1 MLKRRKNAD
10 LRIIEDIMTALIF
23 ALLGIFLAAS
33 IPIFMSLALVAI
45 IIFFF
50 YSSIP
55 MEILPQRMFAGV
67 EGFAMLAIPFF
78 ILAADLMGRG
88 GVTSRL
94 IRFVNTL
101 VGHFPG
107 GLGMCTVMTCLLFG
121 AITGSSASTVI
132 AVGGILY
139 PALIKSGYD
148 IKFTLGVVTCSA
160 LLGMIIPP
168 SNAMI
173 VYGSVSKVSVGAL
186 FLAGFGAGIVFALNY
201 AIYCYFYAKK
211 KNIPLQPK
219 ASWKEVKQAGRDAL
233 WGLGIPFI
241 ILGGIYSG
249 IFTPTESAAVAV
261 AYAMFVTRFVYRE
274 LSFRDI
280 WNISLDSA
288 TITARV
294 LIMVA
299 ATHPFLLAAHR
310 SGGHQQHRRAGHCHD
325 PALLGGLR
333 ICQFDDAHCRDV
345 RRCVLQYFDTLSAA
359 PPSDGARGISELH
372 FGIVATVNSDMG
384 NITPPFGLN
393 LFVASGA
400 FKKSYVEV
408 VQAIVPWLAIAIVS
422 LMIITY
428 VPEISLWL
436 PKRLYPGIK

>member
-1 MLKRRKNAD
+1 
-10 LRIIEDIMTALIF
+10 MTAVVF
-23 ALLGIFLAAS
+23 SLLAVFLAAS
-33 IPIFMSLALVAI
+33 SPIFMSLAIVAFI
-45 IIFFF
+45 VFFF

-55 MEILPQRMFAGV
+55 LEILPQRMFAGV
-67 EGFAMLAIPFF
+67 EGFALMAIPFF
-78 ILAADLMGRG
+78 ILAANIMGQG
-88 GVTSRL
+88 GITSRL
-94 IRFVNTL
+94 VRFVNTL

-107 GLGMCTVMTCLLFG
+107 GLGICTVTTCLLFG
-121 AITGSSASTVI
+121 AITGSSASTVV

-139 PALIKSGYD
+139 PALIKSNYD
-148 IKFTLGVVTCSA
+148 PRFSLGVVTCSA

-186 FLAGFGAGIVFALNY
+186 FMAGFGAGIIFAFNY
-201 AIYCYFYAKK
+201 AVYCYFYSKK
-211 KNIPLQPK
+211 KKIPLQPR
-219 ASWKEVKQAGRDAL
+219 ASWPEVRKAGKEAL

-261 AYAMFVTRFVYRE
+261 AYAMFVTRFIYKE
-274 LSFRDI
+274 LSFKNI
-280 WNISLDSA
+280 WLISLDSSMA
-288 TITARV
+288 TARV

-299 ATHPFLLAAHR
+299 AATLFSWLLTVQGITASIVEPVIAMKPPYWAVLGFANL
-310 SGGHQQHRRAGHCHD
+310 SMLVAGMFVDVFSNILILC
-325 PALLGGLR
+325 PLLLR
-333 ICQFDDAHCRDV
+333 LMEPV
-345 RRCVLQYFDTLSAA
+345 
-359 PPSDGARGISELH
+359 GISELH

-384 NITPPFGLN
+384 NVTPPFGLN

-400 FKKSYVEV
+400 FHKSYTEV
-408 VQAIVPWLAIAIVS
+408 VRAVVPWILIAIFS

-436 PKRLYPGIK
+436 PKQLYPGIK

>member
-1 MLKRRKNAD
+1 
-10 LRIIEDIMTALIF
+10 MTALIF
-23 ALLGIFLAAS
+23 ALLGVFLAAS
-33 IPIFMSLALVAI
+33 IPIFVSLALVAI
-45 IIFFF
+45 LIFFF
-50 YSSIP
+50 YSAIP

-67 EGFAMLAIPFF
+67 EGFALLAIPFF

-94 IRFVNTL
+94 VRFVNTL

-107 GLGMCTVMTCLLFG
+107 GLAICAVMTCLLFG

-148 IKFTLGVVTCSA
+148 PRFTLGVVTCSA

-186 FLAGFGAGIVFALNY
+186 FMAGFGAGLVFALNY
-201 AIYCYFYAKK
+201 AIYCYAYARWKK
-211 KNIPLQPK
+211 IPLQPR
-219 ASWKEVKQAGRDAL
+219 ASRKEILTAGRDAL

-249 IFTPTESAAVAV
+249 VFTPTESAAVAV

-274 LSFRDI
+274 LSFGDI
-280 WNISLDSA
+280 WSISLDSA

-294 LIMVA
+294 LIMVSA
-299 ATHPFLLAAHR
+299 ATLFSWLLTVQGVTSAIVEPVIAMNPPPWAVLGFANL
-310 SGGHQQHRRAGHCHD
+310 SMLVAGMFVD
-325 PALLGGLR
+325 VFSNILILSPLLLRLLEPA
-333 ICQFDDAHCRDV
+333 
-345 RRCVLQYFDTLSAA
+345 
-359 PPSDGARGISELH
+359 GISELH

-393 LFVASGA
+393 LFIASGA

-408 VQAIVPWLAIAIVS
+408 VRAIAPWLAIAMVS

-436 PKRLYPGIK
+436 PKQLYPGIK

>member
-1 MLKRRKNAD
+1 
-10 LRIIEDIMTALIF
+10 MTALVF
-23 ALLGIFLAAS
+23 VLLAVCLAAS
-33 IPIFMSLALVAI
+33 IPIFISLALVAFI
-45 IIFFF
+45 VFFF

-55 MEILPQRMFAGV
+55 LEILSQRMFAGV
-67 EGFAMLAIPFF
+67 EGFALLAIPFF
-78 ILAADLMGRG
+78 ILAADLMGKG

-107 GLGMCTVMTCLLFG
+107 GLGICTVMTCLLFG
-121 AITGSSASTVI
+121 AITGSSASTVV

-139 PALIKSGYD
+139 PALLKSGYD
-148 IKFTLGVVTCSA
+148 TRFTLGVVTCSA

-186 FLAGFGAGIVFALNY
+186 FMAGVGAGIVFAINY

-211 KNIPLQPK
+211 KKIPLQPR
-219 ASWKEVKQAGRDAL
+219 ATWKEIKAAGRDAL
-233 WGLGIPFI
+233 WGLGIPVI

-261 AYAMFVTRFVYRE
+261 AYAMFVTRFIYKE
-274 LSFRDI
+274 LSFKDI
-280 WNISLDSA
+280 WKIGLDSA

-299 ATHPFLLAAHR
+299 GATLFSWLLTVQGITASIVEPVIAMKPPYWAVLGFANL
-310 SGGHQQHRRAGHCHD
+310 SMLVAGMFVDVFSNILILC
-325 PALLGGLR
+325 PLLLR
-333 ICQFDDAHCRDV
+333 LMEPV
-345 RRCVLQYFDTLSAA
+345 GV
-359 PPSDGARGISELH
+359 SELH
-372 FGIVATVNSDMG
+372 FGIVATVNSDIG

-393 LFVASGA
+393 LFVASGT
-400 FKKSYVEV
+400 FRKSYVEV
-408 VQAIVPWLAIAIVS
+408 VRAVLPWMFIAIFS

-428 VPEISLWL
+428 IPEISLWL
-436 PKRLYPGIK
+436 PKQLYPGIK

>member
-1 MLKRRKNAD
+1 
-10 LRIIEDIMTALIF
+10 
-23 ALLGIFLAAS
+23 
-33 IPIFMSLALVAI
+33 
-45 IIFFF
+45 
-50 YSSIP
+50 

-67 EGFAMLAIPFF
+67 EGFALLAIPFF

-107 GLGMCTVMTCLLFG
+107 GLGICTVMTCMLFG

-148 IKFTLGVVTCSA
+148 TKFTLGVVTCSA

-186 FLAGFGAGIVFALNY
+186 FMAGFGAGIVFALNY

-211 KNIPLQPK
+211 KRISMQPR
-219 ASWKEVKQAGRDAL
+219 ATWKEVKQAGREAL

-294 LIMVA
+294 RIMVA
-299 ATHPFLLAAHR
+299 GATLFSWLLTVQGVTSSIVEPVIAMNPPYWAVL
-310 SGGHQQHRRAGHCHD
+310 GFANLTMLIAGMFVDVFSNILILC
-325 PALLGGLR
+325 PLLLR
-333 ICQFDDAHCRDV
+333 LMEPV
-345 RRCVLQYFDTLSAA
+345 
-359 PPSDGARGISELH
+359 GISELH
-372 FGIVATVNSDMG
+372 FGIVATVNSDIG

-400 FKKSYVEV
+400 FKKSYVVV
-408 VQAIVPWLAIAIVS
+408 VQAVVPWLAIAIVS

-428 VPEISLWL
+428 IPEISLWL
-436 PKRLYPGIK
+436 PKQLYPGIK

>member
-1 MLKRRKNAD
+1 
-10 LRIIEDIMTALIF
+10 MTVLIF
-23 ALLGIFLAAS
+23 TLLGVFLAAS
-33 IPIFMSLALVAI
+33 IPIFVSLALVAI
-45 IIFFF
+45 LIFFF

-67 EGFAMLAIPFF
+67 EGFALLAIPFF

-94 IRFVNTL
+94 VRFVNTL

-107 GLGMCTVMTCLLFG
+107 GLAICAVMTCLLFG

-148 IKFTLGVVTCSA
+148 TRFTLGVVTCSA

-186 FLAGFGAGIVFALNY
+186 FMAGFGAGLIFALNY
-201 AIYCYFYAKK
+201 AIYCYAYARWHK
-211 KNIPLQPK
+211 IPLQPR
-219 ASWKEVKQAGRDAL
+219 AGLREILAAGRDAL

-249 IFTPTESAAVAV
+249 VFTPTESAAVAV

-274 LSFRDI
+274 LSFADI
-280 WNISLDSA
+280 WSIGLDSA

-294 LIMVA
+294 LIMVSA
-299 ATHPFLLAAHR
+299 ATLFSWLLTVQGVTSAIVEPVIAMNPPPWAVL
-310 SGGHQQHRRAGHCHD
+310 GFANLTMLVAGMFVD
-325 PALLGGLR
+325 VFSNILILSPLLLRLVEPA
-333 ICQFDDAHCRDV
+333 
-345 RRCVLQYFDTLSAA
+345 
-359 PPSDGARGISELH
+359 GISELH

-408 VQAIVPWLAIAIVS
+408 VRAIVPWLAIAIVS

-436 PKRLYPGIK
+436 PKKLYPGIK

>member
-1 MLKRRKNAD
+1 
-10 LRIIEDIMTALIF
+10 MTALIF

-45 IIFFF
+45 IIFYF

-67 EGFAMLAIPFF
+67 EGFALLAIPFF

-107 GLGMCTVMTCLLFG
+107 GLGICTVMTCLLFG

-139 PALIKSGYD
+139 PALLKSGYD

-186 FLAGFGAGIVFALNY
+186 FMAGFGAGIVFALNY

-219 ASWKEVKQAGRDAL
+219 ATWKEVKQAGRDAL

-249 IFTPTESAAVAV
+249 VFTPTESAAVAV

-299 ATHPFLLAAHR
+299 AATLFSWLLTVQGVTSSIVEPVVAMNPPYWAVL
-310 SGGHQQHRRAGHCHD
+310 GFANLTMLIAGMFVDVFSNILILCPLLLRLME
-325 PALLGGLR
+325 PAG
-333 ICQFDDAHCRDV
+333 V
-345 RRCVLQYFDTLSAA
+345 
-359 PPSDGARGISELH
+359 SELH

-393 LFVASGA
+393 LFIASGA
-400 FKKSYVEV
+400 FKRSYVEV
-408 VQAIVPWLAIAIVS
+408 VQAVVPWLAIAIIS

-436 PKRLYPGIK
+436 PKQLYPGIK

>member
-1 MLKRRKNAD
+1 
-10 LRIIEDIMTALIF
+10 MTALIF
-23 ALLGIFLAAS
+23 ALLGVFLAAS
-33 IPIFMSLALVAI
+33 IPIFVSLALVAI
-45 IIFFF
+45 LIFFF

-67 EGFAMLAIPFF
+67 EGFALLAIPFF

-107 GLGMCTVMTCLLFG
+107 GLGICAVMTCLLFG

-148 IKFTLGVVTCSA
+148 TRFTLGVVTCSA

-186 FLAGFGAGIVFALNY
+186 FMAGFGAGLVFALNY
-201 AIYCYFYAKK
+201 AIYCYGYARWKK
-211 KNIPLQPK
+211 IPLQPR
-219 ASWKEVKQAGRDAL
+219 ASWKEVITAGRDAL

-299 ATHPFLLAAHR
+299 AATLFSWLLTVQGVTSSIVEPVIAMK
-310 SGGHQQHRRAGHCHD
+310 
-325 PALLGGLR
+325 PPLLGRAR
-333 ICQFDDAHCRDV
+333 ICEFDDACGRDV
-345 RRCVLQYFDTLSAA
+345 RRCIFKYFDPVPSSAS
-359 PPSDGARGISELH
+359 PDGTGGNQRASFRDRGHGQLGYGKYH
-372 FGIVATVNSDMG
+372 
-384 NITPPFGLN
+384 PPFRFESFHRQRGVQEKLCGSGTCGHPLARHRHRQPDDHN
-393 LFVASGA
+393 LCSGDLALASQTA
-400 FKKSYVEV
+400 
-408 VQAIVPWLAIAIVS
+408 VP
-422 LMIITY
+422 
-428 VPEISLWL
+428 
-436 PKRLYPGIK
+436 GN

>member
-1 MLKRRKNAD
+1 
-10 LRIIEDIMTALIF
+10 MTALVF
-23 ALLGIFLAAS
+23 VLLAVFLAAS
-33 IPIFMSLALVAI
+33 MPIFMSLAMVAF

-55 MEILPQRMFAGV
+55 LEILAQRMFAGV
-67 EGFAMLAIPFF
+67 EGFALMAIPFF
-78 ILAADLMGRG
+78 ILAANIMGKG

-94 IRFVNTL
+94 VRFVNTL

-107 GLGMCTVMTCLLFG
+107 GLGICTVMTCLLFG
-121 AITGSSASTVI
+121 AITGSSASTVV

-148 IKFTLGVVTCSA
+148 PRFSLGVVTCSA

-173 VYGSVSKVSVGAL
+173 IYGSVSKVSVGAL
-186 FLAGFGAGIVFALNY
+186 FMAGFGAGLVFALNY
-201 AIYCYFYAKK
+201 AIYCYLYAKK
-211 KNIPLQPK
+211 KKLALQPR
-219 ASWKEVKQAGRDAL
+219 ASLKEVIQAGKEAL
-233 WGLGIPFI
+233 WGLGIPVV

-249 IFTPTESAAVAV
+249 VFTPTESAAIAV
-261 AYAMFVTRFVYRE
+261 AYAMFVTLFVYKE

-280 WNISLDSA
+280 WQISLDSSMA
-288 TITARV
+288 TARI

-299 ATHPFLLAAHR
+299 AATLFSWLLTVQGVTQSLVEPVIAMKPPYWAVLAFANV
-310 SGGHQQHRRAGHCHD
+310 SMLVAGMFVDVFSNILILSPLLLRLAD
-325 PALLGGLR
+325 P
-333 ICQFDDAHCRDV
+333 V
-345 RRCVLQYFDTLSAA
+345 
-359 PPSDGARGISELH
+359 GISELH

-400 FKKSYVEV
+400 FRKSYMEV
-408 VQAIVPWLAIAIVS
+408 VRAVVPWILIAITS

-428 VPEISLWL
+428 IPEISLWL
-436 PKRLYPGIK
+436 PKQLYPGIK

>member
-1 MLKRRKNAD
+1 
-10 LRIIEDIMTALIF
+10 MTALIF

-33 IPIFMSLALVAI
+33 LPIFMSLALVAF

-55 MEILPQRMFAGV
+55 MEILRQRMFAGV
-67 EGFAMLAIPFF
+67 EGFALLAIPFF

-94 IRFVNTL
+94 IRFVNTF

-107 GLGMCTVMTCLLFG
+107 GLGICTVMTCLLFG

-148 IKFTLGVVTCSA
+148 TRFTLGVVTCSA

-186 FLAGFGAGIVFALNY
+186 FIAGFGAGLIFALNY
-201 AIYCYFYAKK
+201 AIYCYAYARYKK
-211 KNIPLQPK
+211 IPLQPR
-219 ASWKEVKQAGRDAL
+219 ASWKEVLAAGRDAL

-249 IFTPTESAAVAV
+249 VFTPTESAAVAV

-299 ATHPFLLAAHR
+299 AATLFSWLLTVQGVT
-310 SGGHQQHRRAGHCHD
+310 SGIVEPVIAMNPPYWAVLGFANLTMLIAGMFVDVFSNILILCPLLLRLME
-325 PALLGGLR
+325 PA
-333 ICQFDDAHCRDV
+333 
-345 RRCVLQYFDTLSAA
+345 
-359 PPSDGARGISELH
+359 GISELH

-408 VQAIVPWLAIAIVS
+408 VRAIVPWLAIAIVS

-436 PKRLYPGIK
+436 PKQLYPGIK

>member
-1 MLKRRKNAD
+1 
-10 LRIIEDIMTALIF
+10 MTALIF
-23 ALLGIFLAAS
+23 ALLGVFLAAS
-33 IPIFMSLALVAI
+33 IPIFVSLALVAI
-45 IIFFF
+45 LIFFF

-67 EGFAMLAIPFF
+67 EGFALLAIPFF

-107 GLGMCTVMTCLLFG
+107 GLAICAVMTCLLFG

-148 IKFTLGVVTCSA
+148 TRFTLGVVTCSA

-186 FLAGFGAGIVFALNY
+186 FMAGFGAGLVFALNY
-201 AIYCYFYAKK
+201 AIYCYAYARWKK
-211 KNIPLQPK
+211 IPLQPR
-219 ASWKEVKQAGRDAL
+219 ASWKEILTAGRDAL

-274 LSFRDI
+274 LSFGDI
-280 WNISLDSA
+280 WTISLDSA

-294 LIMVA
+294 LIMVSA
-299 ATHPFLLAAHR
+299 ATLFSWLLTVQGVTSSIVEPVIAMNPPPWAVL
-310 SGGHQQHRRAGHCHD
+310 GFANLTMLVAGMFVD
-325 PALLGGLR
+325 VFSNILILSPLLLRLMEPA
-333 ICQFDDAHCRDV
+333 
-345 RRCVLQYFDTLSAA
+345 
-359 PPSDGARGISELH
+359 GISELH

-408 VQAIVPWLAIAIVS
+408 VRAVLPWLAIAIVS

-436 PKRLYPGIK
+436 PKQLYPGIK